1 MRRLSGGRYPGT
13 TYVCLWGAPRPVHVV
28 GRQSTASRS
37 SVVPEFNLI
46 APLAST
52 IVQTTEYLLLAP
64 FHIQP
69 TTTMRSLFVLA
80 LLVAAASAFVAPAN
94 QAVGTSDETPPD
106 VVRHS
111 GVVRP
116 RRLHTSWLRGPCLD
130 AKPLRLT
137 VFPHHSQRSI
147 GPPGS

>member
-1 MRRLSGGRYPGT
+1 M
-13 TYVCLWGAPRPVHVV
+13 V

-94 QAVGTSDETPPD
+94 KAVGKIFFSGEDLQLISLGIFD
-106 VVRHS
+106 VERCWREQYYCQFGLLIDS
-111 GVVRP
+111 
-116 RRLHTSWLRGPCLD
+116 LL
-130 AKPLRLT
+130 A
-137 VFPHHSQRSI
+137 
-147 GPPGS
+147 